1 MHATP
6 EVDLHQRTV
15 QSFSRSIRIASIA
28 VVLWALLASYPTA
41 APEFSDW
48 SEPFNLGPGVNTP
61 FSENAPTVSKD
72 RRNLYFASNRP
83 GQLGGNDLYV
93 SQWDDATGS
102 WGPGVN
108 LGPIVNTTATEFSPN
123 LSRDG
128 HWLFFHSNRPGSFT
142 PGLDIWVSYR
152 KHTHDDFGWQTPMN
166 LGAGV
171 NAPGLDTG
179 PSFFENDDV
188 GIPQLFFASNR
199 RIPGGNDIYVS
210 DLLADRTF
218 GPAILVPELSSPQ
231 VEPGV
236 SIRFD
241 GLEAFLFSARAGGL
255 GGFDI
260 WTAIRESVFHPWSEP
275 TNLGPVVNT
284 AGNEND
290 PHITS
295 DGQALYFTSGR
306 TGSMGGGDLWVTTRS
321 KR

>member
-1 MHATP
+1 MVILRAT
-6 EVDLHQRTV
+6 VAAL
-15 QSFSRSIRIASIA
+15 A
-28 VVLWALLASYPTA
+28 VLMLLMSYPTA
-41 APEFSDW
+41 APRFTEW
-48 SEPFNLGPGVNTP
+48 SEPINLGPAVNST
-61 FSENAPTVSKD
+61 FNDGAPAVSKD
-72 RRNLYFASNRP
+72 GRSLYFASNRP

-93 SQWDDATGS
+93 SQWDDATGW

-142 PGLDIWVSYR
+142 PGVDIWVSYR
-152 KHTHDDFGWQTPMN
+152 EHVHDDFGWQTPVN

-199 RIPGGNDIYVS
+199 GIAGVHDIYVS
-210 DLLADRTF
+210 DLLADGTF

-236 SIRFD
+236 SVRFD
-241 GLEAFLFSARAGGL
+241 GLEAFLFSARPGGQ
-255 GGFDI
+255 GGFDL
-260 WTAIRESVFHPWSEP
+260 WTASRETVFHPWSEP
-275 TNLGPVVNT
+275 TNLGPVVNS
-284 AGNEND
+284 AFNEND
-290 PHITS
+290 PHIAS
-295 DGQALYFTSGR
+295 DRQTLYFTSNR
-306 TGSMGGGDLWVTTRS
+306 TGGMGGADLYVSFR
-321 KR
+321 KKG